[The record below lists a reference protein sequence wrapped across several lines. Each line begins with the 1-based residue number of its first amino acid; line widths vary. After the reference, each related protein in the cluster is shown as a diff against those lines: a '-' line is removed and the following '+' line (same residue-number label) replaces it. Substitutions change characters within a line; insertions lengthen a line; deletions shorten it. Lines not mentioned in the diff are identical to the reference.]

1 MTSHRRAL
9 YVGLA
14 ALSLAS
20 LGSTL
25 RAAQDKTTADSIY
38 TDDQSKRGESFSDG
52 KCSVCHGDKLIG
64 TDLAPGLQGDS
75 FLSTWG
81 GRTVGDLYEKIQST
95 MPADSPGTLNP
106 QQTSDLIAYIFKL
119 NKFPA
124 GSADLEKDQ
133 AALKNANGKFVQA
146 SVDGATAAAGT
157 NSNVSPTNY
166 SITNAA

>member
-1 MTSHRRAL
+1 MKRGTMNSHRRAL

-14 ALSLAS
+14 ALSLAL

-25 RAAQDKTTADSIY
+25 RAAQDKTTVDSIY
-38 TDDQSKRGESFSDG
+38 TDDQSKRGEGISDG

-106 QQTSDLIAYIFKL
+106 QQTSDLLAYIFKL
-119 NKFPA
+119 NKFPSGA
-124 GSADLEKDQ
+124 GELAKEQ
-133 AALKNANGKFVQA
+133 AALKAIK
-146 SVDGATAAAGT
+146 
-157 NSNVSPTNY
+157 
-166 SITNAA
+166 IRK

>member
-38 TDDQSKRGESFSDG
+38 TDDQSKRGESFSD
-52 KCSVCHGDKLIG
+52 VCDGDKLIG

-133 AALKNANGKFVQA
+133 AALK
-146 SVDGATAAAGT
+146 
-157 NSNVSPTNY
+157 
-166 SITNAA
+166 SIKIRK